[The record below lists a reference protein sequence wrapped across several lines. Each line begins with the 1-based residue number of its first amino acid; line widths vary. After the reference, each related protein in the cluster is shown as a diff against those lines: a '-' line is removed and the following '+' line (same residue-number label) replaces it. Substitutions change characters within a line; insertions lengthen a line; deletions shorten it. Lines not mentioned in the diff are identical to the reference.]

1 MAQSSAAETGLPE
14 FAPHCI
20 TVLQLPPLSK
30 HILQLKCQSVAQNS
44 TETPNKLNELMCRL
58 EKKEDGSIDFYY
70 QGKDGETKCL
80 NCGLV
85 LFGTGRK
92 PIVHDMGLEVTLAF
106 SYMAPLSSWMPQA
119 SSVVCA
125 THCLK

>member
-1 MAQSSAAETGLPE
+1 MY
-14 FAPHCI
+14 
-20 TVLQLPPLSK
+20 
-30 HILQLKCQSVAQNS
+30 
-44 TETPNKLNELMCRL
+44 RL

-92 PIVHDMGLEVTLAF
+92 PIVHDMGLEVTLACVPF
-106 SYMAPLSSWMPQA
+106 ALAGCPMDDLLHLSHTVNDFLGSLHKA
-119 SSVVCA
+119 CIYVFVRACVCM
-125 THCLK
+125 CV

>member
-1 MAQSSAAETGLPE
+1 M
-14 FAPHCI
+14 H
-20 TVLQLPPLSK
+20 
-30 HILQLKCQSVAQNS
+30 
-44 TETPNKLNELMCRL
+44 RL

-106 SYMAPLSSWMPQA
+106 PCMAPLPGCMPLVHKVVQA
-119 SSVVCA
+119 AQDETEETECV
-125 THCLK
+125 